1 MKLITP
7 VHLFETGEAVANLHA
22 GLLFLVLGQS
32 LTPDD
37 RRTIQD
43 ELAPDV
49 NAHPQLFGMPTFRLL
64 KQWQEGL
71 NSRRH
76 LVPPNALPKDV
87 EDLLPIV
94 TNGDVDQGTANVM
107 NVLIRH
113 HHSLAFLTSPLPS
126 RRPPLAAP
134 AAPARPNPGSRKNRT
149 RRQRRGR

>member
-1 MKLITP
+1 VNLITP
-7 VHLFETGEAVANLHA
+7 VHLFETGDAVANLHA

-37 RRTIQD
+37 RRMIQD

-49 NAHPQLFGMPTFRLL
+49 NAHPQLFGMPTFRLV

-126 RRPPLAAP
+126 RRLAP
-134 AAPARPNPGSRKNRT
+134 AAPARPNPSSRKKQTR
-149 RRQRRGR
+149 RRQRGR